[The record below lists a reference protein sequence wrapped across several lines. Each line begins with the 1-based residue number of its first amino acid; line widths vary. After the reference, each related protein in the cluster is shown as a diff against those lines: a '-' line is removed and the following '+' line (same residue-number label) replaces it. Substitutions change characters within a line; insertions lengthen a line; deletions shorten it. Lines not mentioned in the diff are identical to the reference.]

1 MSKKEDLYK
10 TIHHQTGIDVRNYV
24 EPASIKKRGYTSI
37 HFEKMEKT
45 NQYRVNDYLRK
56 SGYRIESNGGYGT
69 AIWLK

>member
-1 MSKKEDLYK
+1 MSKKEELYK

-37 HFEKMEKT
+37 HFENMEKT

-56 SGYRIESNGGYGT
+56 NGYRVESNGGYGT